1 MGVSVVPGRVLGC
14 RVGVV
19 WFFGWPGGLVVT
31 GGGFSI
37 CPSRPSLAI
46 VMDLVDDVLDDSS
59 PP

>member
-31 GGGFSI
+31 GGGF
-37 CPSRPSLAI
+37 PFAP
-46 VMDLVDDVLDDSS
+46 VVPVL
-59 PP
+59 PL